1 MSLYAAV
8 ISLHVIVAVVGIG
21 LLGAV
26 PLVAAYGGRA
36 GLAPSATAGLLESL
50 LRYTRWSLA
59 TMALTGGLLDYAA
72 GGGFHSSGWFRA
84 SVALFL
90 LLAVM
95 QARARAALRKGLA
108 SGTFRRVERW
118 GWTMCATVV
127 LIVVLMEIKP
137 F

>member
-1 MSLYAAV
+1 
-8 ISLHVIVAVVGIG
+8 
-21 LLGAV
+21 
-26 PLVAAYGGRA
+26 
-36 GLAPSATAGLLESL
+36 
-50 LRYTRWSLA
+50 
-59 TMALTGGLLDYAA
+59 MALTGGLLDYAA